1 MMDGVINHRLSK
13 KKKNTKKKTYHPP
26 PQQQIN
32 KNKQIE
38 TKNLYNQL

>member
-1 MMDGVINHRLSK
+1 MRGGVINHRLSK
-13 KKKNTKKKTYHPP
+13 KKYQEKNLPP
-26 PQQQIN
+26 PTPPQQIN

>member
-1 MMDGVINHRLSK
+1 MRGGVINHRLSK
-13 KKKNTKKKTYHPP
+13 KKYQEKNLPPP
-26 PQQQIN
+26 PQQQKN